1 MSSFKHS
8 GSFRT
13 MKSLFKIHLLEVNII
28 PNTTSSMKKNYILN
42 LIFLLHLFIINCSDE
57 TKLNQDQQPSISEDK
72 KILGGP

>member
-1 MSSFKHS
+1 
-8 GSFRT
+8 
-13 MKSLFKIHLLEVNII
+13 
-28 PNTTSSMKKNYILN
+28 MKKNYILN